1 MTICSLVIYSK
12 PEKAAAVETEVA
24 ALEAVEVHASDP
36 KGKLVVTVDHPER
49 AFCSDTIMGFHSIDG
64 VINTALVYEYTE

>member
-12 PEKAAAVETEVA
+12 PEHAASVETEIA
-24 ALEAVEVHASDP
+24 GLEGVEIHASDP
-36 KGKLVVTVDHPER
+36 TGKLVVTVDHPDR
-49 AFCSDTIMGFHSIDG
+49 AFCSDTIMSFHSIGG